1 MSDTSQIKIFSG
13 NSNQGLAQK
22 VCDFLQIPLG
32 EEKVIRFS
40 DGEVSV
46 RIEESVRNC
55 HIYVLQSVCTPA
67 NENLM
72 EMLVMI
78 DALKRASALEITAVI
93 PYYGYA
99 RQDRKAASREPIT
112 AKLVADLIQVAGA
125 TRVLSI
131 DLHAAQI
138 QGFFNIPFDHLYSS
152 PIFVDDIR
160 TRFGI
165 VNGADDVVIVS
176 PDAGGV
182 ERARSY
188 AKRLQTSLAIIDK
201 RRPRPGVAEVMN
213 IIGDVE
219 GKKAIIVDDLIDT
232 AGTLSKSVEALLK
245 RGAAAVYA
253 YGTHAVFS
261 GPAIE
266 RINNSDLHEVVVTD
280 TIPLKG
286 AALDCKKIRVIS
298 CAPLLGEALRR
309 IHTGQSISS
318 LFD

>member
-1 MSDTSQIKIFSG
+1 MSDTTIKIFSG
-13 NSNQGLAQK
+13 NSNQALAHK
-22 VCDFLQIPLG
+22 VCEFLKIQPGNARI
-32 EEKVIRFS
+32 IRFS

-46 RIEESVRNC
+46 SIEESVRNAQ
-55 HIYVLQSVCTPA
+55 IYVVQSICPPA

-78 DALKRASALEITAVI
+78 DALKRASALEIIAVL

-125 TRVLSI
+125 TRVISL

-138 QGFFNIPFDHLYSS
+138 QGFFNVPFDHLYSG
-152 PIFVDDIR
+152 PIFVEDIR

-165 VNGADDVVIVS
+165 VKGSDDVVVVS

-182 ERARSY
+182 ERARSF
-188 AKRLQTSLAIIDK
+188 AKRLQVSLAIIDK
-201 RRPRPGVAEVMN
+201 RRPKPGVAEVVN
-213 IIGDVE
+213 IIGEVE
-219 GKKAIIVDDLIDT
+219 GKRAIIVDDIIDT
-232 AGTLSKSVEALLK
+232 AGTLTKSVEALMK
-245 RGAAAVYA
+245 RGAASVSA

-266 RINNSDLHEVVVTD
+266 RINASELHEVIVTD
-280 TIPLKG
+280 SIPLKG
-286 AALDCKKIRVIS
+286 PALDCKKISVVS
-298 CAPLLGEALRR
+298 CAPLVGEALRR
-309 IHTGQSISS
+309 VHTGQSISS